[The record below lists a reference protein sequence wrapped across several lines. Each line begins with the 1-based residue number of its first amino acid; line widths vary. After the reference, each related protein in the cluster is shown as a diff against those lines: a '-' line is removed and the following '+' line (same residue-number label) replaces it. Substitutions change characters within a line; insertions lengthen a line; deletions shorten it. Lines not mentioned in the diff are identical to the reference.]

1 MKVLIVM
8 SYVNILNQLVI
19 VHRFVFLWVVFLIKV
34 ISCKPWLVLIELYG
48 QEVACDMYCDN
59 KLAIANLICHS

>member
-1 MKVLIVM
+1 M

-19 VHRFVFLWVVFLIKV
+19 VHGFVFLWVVFLIKV

-48 QEVACDMYCDN
+48 QEAACDMTDMYYDN